1 VEDKL
6 RRRLGE
12 QFSQTQAELE
22 TLGRTQQE
30 LTQGKNKLDDILARL
45 EKEQVRSYGRI
56 ILKMDLERKCC
67 EDVN

>member
-6 RRRLGE
+6 RRRLRE
-12 QFSQTQAELE
+12 QFFQTQAELE

-45 EKEQVRSYGRI
+45 EKEQVSVCGKI
-56 ILKMDLERKCC
+56 ILKWILKEMFSKM
-67 EDVN
+67 

>member
-6 RRRLGE
+6 RRRLAE
-12 QFSQTQAELE
+12 QFSQAQAELE

-45 EKEQVRSYGRI
+45 EKEQVRLVMWDDS
-56 ILKMDLERKCC
+56 
-67 EDVN
+67 N